1 MSQSNRLLWM
11 SFYPLLLA
19 AKTGG
24 VLIDQLYARTL
35 LEQAPDRYA
44 GITSEV
50 ADALLLLILPV
61 VIAGALALWI
71 SDGRSRLLISASL
84 AVFSLNFLL
93 PVLASFLPGGMAS
106 LEQAGP
112 WLRIAVQAGALTLA
126 VLAIREVVR

>member
-1 MSQSNRLLWM
+1 LSQSNRLLLI

-24 VLIDQLYARTL
+24 VLVDQIYARKL
-35 LEQAPDRYA
+35 QVQEPERYT

-50 ADALLLLILPV
+50 ADALLLLTLPV
-61 VIAGALALWI
+61 LIAGALSLWV
-71 SDGRSRLLISASL
+71 SDGRSRVLIIVSLL
-84 AVFSLNFLL
+84 VFSLNFGL
-93 PVLASFLPGGMAS
+93 PVLASFTPGGMDS

-112 WLRIAVQAGALTLA
+112 LLRIAVQLGALVPA

>member
-24 VLIDQLYARTL
+24 VLVDQLYARTL
-35 LEQAPDRYA
+35 RLQAPERYA
-44 GITSEV
+44 SITSEV
-50 ADALLLLILPV
+50 ADALLLWVFPV
-61 VIAGALALWI
+61 AMAGALALWR
-71 SDGRSRLLISASL
+71 SDGRSRLLVSASL

-93 PVLASFLPGGMAS
+93 PVLASIAPGGMAA

-126 VLAIREVVR
+126 VLAIREVAR